1 MVKTFMKLFW
11 LFVGSVSLGW
21 GAVSQTPEKVAQAF
35 WQAVATHRSAEAN
48 HLTVRGD
55 FHLSLPLPV
64 TIEKVTV
71 EEGNTTGSV
80 ARVPTLVT
88 YGVEAE
94 GVGRMEC
101 NATFATELLK
111 LQEGWR
117 VDEVVTA
124 ERFDEAVRASAL
136 ACGTRAID
144 RLMAEGMAQ
153 FDKLRRAMEEGGEW
167 NEAMR
172 SFMERMK
179 REMGEE
185 MRKMQRLMEQEW
197 RQSTPD
203 APHLPPPEEG
213 DRI

>member
-1 MVKTFMKLFW
+1 MVRTFVKGFW
-11 LFVGSVSLGW
+11 LFVGSASLVWGVVSER
-21 GAVSQTPEKVAQAF
+21 PEKVAQAF
-35 WQAVATHRSAEAN
+35 WRAVAAHRSAEAN
-48 HLTVRGD
+48 GLTVRGD

-94 GVGRMEC
+94 GMGRMEC

-111 LQEGWR
+111 LEKGWR
-117 VDEVVTA
+117 VDDVVTA
-124 ERFDEAVRASAL
+124 ERFDEAVRASVL

-144 RLMAEGMAQ
+144 RLMKEGMAQ
-153 FDKLRRAMEEGGEW
+153 FDELRRAMEEGGEW
-167 NEAMR
+167 NEAMQN
-172 SFMERMK
+172 FMERMK
-179 REMGEE
+179 GQMVEE
-185 MRKMQRLMEQEW
+185 MRKMQRLMERAW
-197 RQSTPD
+197 HQSTPD